1 MPYLMP
7 DRILAARSAMRLRP
21 ERERRPG
28 VGVVVID
35 SFDDIDRL
43 ERLVTGEQRV
53 LIRGRQ
59 EFGGDGDRADLS

>member
-21 ERERRPG
+21 ERERRAHIEHQEPG
-28 VGVVVID
+28 
-35 SFDDIDRL
+35 SSRSSEKL
-43 ERLVTGEQRV
+43 ERLVTGEQRM

-59 EFGGDGDRADLS
+59 EFGADGDRAGLC